1 MKLYRQM
8 ARFVLFGLIAAFMV
22 FGVQTQAEAAWGFG
36 PEPPG
41 VECGTFVPGAPW
53 IFDVEM
59 YFTPQSDDQEKG
71 SVTAIANVTY
81 KNYKYIISGTSP
93 TEFEIP
99 IDEFIESTTK
109 EALSQ
114 CVVNRDDAFKNEVGD
129 PMPYDALFAPFA
141 VGGYKFDD
149 TELKVSAR
157 IIYGLVLP
165 IIP

>member
-22 FGVQTQAEAAWGFG
+22 FGVQTQAEAGWGFG

-41 VECGTFVPGAPW
+41 AECGKFVPGAPW
-53 IFDVEM
+53 IVDVEM
-59 YFTPQSDDQEKG
+59 YFTPEPEGSTSG
-71 SVTAIANVTY
+71 SVTTIANVTY
-81 KNYKYIISGTSP
+81 KNYKYIISGTS
-93 TEFEIP
+93 TSKAISIVEFK
-99 IDEFIESTTK
+99 ESTTK

-114 CVVNRDDAFKNEVGD
+114 CVVNRDDAFKNELGD